1 MVSRKIII
9 DQLYEDL
16 NGRFSRSNNYNFDLK
31 QLLIGSPDTVNIK
44 QFPSI
49 SFYGYAD
56 PIISSSIDG
65 SNQRGFKILIT
76 GYVKA
81 SIWADIYELC
91 EDIEKF
97 LYSNDFGGD
106 LDIGVRLDDEGPRF
120 YVNSSMLNIGLACF
134 DLEFNIQYT
143 QNI

>member
-97 LYSNDFGGD
+97 LY
-106 LDIGVRLDDEGPRF
+106 
-120 YVNSSMLNIGLACF
+120 
-134 DLEFNIQYT
+134 
-143 QNI
+143 